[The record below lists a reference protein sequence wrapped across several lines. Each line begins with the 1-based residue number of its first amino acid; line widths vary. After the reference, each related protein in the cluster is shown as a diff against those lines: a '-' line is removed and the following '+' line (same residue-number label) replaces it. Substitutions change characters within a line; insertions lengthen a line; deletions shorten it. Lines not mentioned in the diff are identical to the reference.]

1 MHGVVVPEKHEYQ
14 QHKIFDIGYKC
25 LGMGHITPP
34 LAIKAAL

>member
-14 QHKIFDIGYKC
+14 QHKIFDIGYC